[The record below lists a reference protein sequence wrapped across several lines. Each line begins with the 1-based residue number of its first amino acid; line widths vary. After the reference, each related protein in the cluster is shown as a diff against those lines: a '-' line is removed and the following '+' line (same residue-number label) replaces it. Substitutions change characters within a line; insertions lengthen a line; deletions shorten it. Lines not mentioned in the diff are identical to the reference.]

1 MRALWII
8 LLCLM
13 PLTLG
18 AQTPMSERPGSWHAA
33 PPPPPALTQAA
44 RADFRIGVA
53 QCWNIGSLSKEAQ
66 RTTVVV
72 GFEMSREGRPVDG
85 TLRLVSYDGGSQAAA
100 QQAYEAAR
108 RAILRCGTNGYAPTA
123 ERLQGRHRH
132 PSPPKARHGLHQAVP
147 LAH

>member
-1 MRALWII
+1 MRGLWII

-18 AQTPMSERPGSWHAA
+18 AQAPMSERPGSWHAA

-44 RADFRIGVA
+44 RAGLNIGVS

-72 GFEMSREGRPVDG
+72 GFDMSREGRPVDG
-85 TLRLVSYDGGSQAAA
+85 TLRLVSYEGGSQSAA
-100 QQAYEAAR
+100 QQAFEAAR
-108 RAILRCGTNGYAPTA
+108 RAILRCGANGYGLPA
-123 ERLQGRHRH
+123 ESYDHWRQVELVFNPEGMRLR
-132 PSPPKARHGLHQAVP
+132 
-147 LAH
+147 